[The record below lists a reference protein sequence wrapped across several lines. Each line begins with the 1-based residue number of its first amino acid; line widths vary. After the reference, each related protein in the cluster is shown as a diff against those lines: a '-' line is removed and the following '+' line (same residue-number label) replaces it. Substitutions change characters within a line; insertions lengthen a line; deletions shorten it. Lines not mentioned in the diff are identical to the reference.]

1 MEQRLD
7 ATYLRAGLVERA
19 IAIGIGAAC
28 IGTGILLAAWGISFF
43 WRYTPPE
50 IAVRVANPELHVT
63 QDSPLKVS
71 QDKPFVVVQSEPT
84 IDKGA
89 RTDSKTAAGDVIRRE
104 VTVFSNVEHRPGT
117 VVTGWN
123 YRDGSGGVPMQQFC
137 YYTAPN
143 VDHST
148 KRVDI
153 AYNGVRSFDVDAELV
168 PDLEEALGKCQW
180 WQRPRLP

>member
-71 QDKPFVVVQSEPT
+71 QDKPFVVVQSEPLKIDPAKVIVRDDEPPRS
-84 IDKGA
+84 IDKGVS
-89 RTDSKTAAGDVIRRE
+89 TDSNG
-104 VTVFSNVEHRPGT
+104 PGT

-123 YRDGSGGVPMQQFC
+123 YRDGSGGTPTQFC
-137 YYTAPN
+137 YYAAPN
-143 VDHST
+143 VDHSS

-153 AYNGVRSFDVDAELV
+153 ASNRVRSSNLDPGLV
-168 PDLEEALGKCQW
+168 PSLEEALEKCQW
-180 WQRPRLP
+180 WHE